1 MYRAFPTGF
10 DLSAGHSGAAYAN
23 AIAWGWGDSAEY
35 MGPNIADQASGV
47 FYGAFALFAAT
58 TASIMS
64 GAVIE
69 RIQTVGFVILA
80 IVLGSVAW
88 VIAALGA
95 VMRMVGWSLNLA
107 SMILARRALCTRLLA
122 FLLWGF

>member
-1 MYRAFPTGF
+1 
-10 DLSAGHSGAAYAN
+10 
-23 AIAWGWGDSAEY
+23 

-95 VMRMVGWSLNLA
+95 VMRMVGWSLNLT

>member
-1 MYRAFPTGF
+1 M
-10 DLSAGHSGAAYAN
+10 
-23 AIAWGWGDSAEY
+23 W
-35 MGPNIADQASGV
+35 V
-47 FYGAFALFAAT
+47 FALFAAT

-80 IVLGSVAW
+80 IVLGSLLGSLPPLVA
-88 VIAALGA
+88 G
-95 VMRMVGWSLNLA
+95 MRMVGWSLNLA
-107 SMILARRALCTRLLA
+107 SLILARWALCTRLLA